1 MKRQKLCL
9 NYGTT
14 NFTKID
20 MQLVLIFAKI
30 YYRLPDNPSILQEFI
45 WQDFDR
51 PPLYPRFK
59 KLINYWN
66 EHIEGPIA
74 SIDFCSSHLRS
85 PDYIFADCDFTIH

>member
-1 MKRQKLCL
+1 MKRQKLWL

-20 MQLVLIFAKI
+20 MQLELIFAKI

>member
-20 MQLVLIFAKI
+20 MQLELIFAKI

-45 WQDFDR
+45 WQDCDR

-59 KLINYWN
+59 KFINYWN

>member
-1 MKRQKLCL
+1 MKRQKLYL
-9 NYGTT
+9 NCGTT

-20 MQLVLIFAKI
+20 MQLQLIFAKI

-59 KLINYWN
+59 KLIDYWN
-66 EHIEGPIA
+66 ENIEGPIY
-74 SIDFCSSHLRS
+74 SIDFCSSNLRS

>member
-20 MQLVLIFAKI
+20 MQLELILAKI